1 MTKGVMTCVLIPRMS
16 AFKGSGVG
24 MQGAALGGESEHSHR
39 REKFPSPRRAS
50 ACGSAIDTRH
60 PMAEDPLFGVRNAFH
75 LGHYQKAINE
85 APGAKVKTDAQRIER
100 DTFIYRAYLAQGNYQ
115 LPLDEIKTNAPPQL
129 LAVRALALYQRGD
142 KDGAKQEVSGGGDGI
157 RAIVAC
163 TIALLEG
170 NLDEAWRCVHAA
182 SALEARS
189 LLAQVLV
196 RMERIDLAEKVVAA
210 MKTEDEDNIVTQ
222 LAIAWTGVAAG
233 GADRLH
239 EAEGIAQE
247 LLDKY
252 GPTPTLLNL
261 LACANMLQGKFEAAE
276 ANLLEALESNAKHPD
291 TLANLIVVCAH
302 LKKTA
307 EGGRFQAQLKQ
318 YAPNHAMLQSQKT
331 LEESYARLAERFA
344 SA

>member
-1 MTKGVMTCVLIPRMS
+1 MG
-16 AFKGSGVG
+16 
-24 MQGAALGGESEHSHR
+24 
-39 REKFPSPRRAS
+39 
-50 ACGSAIDTRH
+50 D
-60 PMAEDPLFGVRNAFH
+60 DPLFGVRNAFH

-85 APGAKVKTDAQRIER
+85 APASKVKTDAQRIER
-100 DTFIYRAYLAQGNYQ
+100 DTFIYRAYLAQGNHQ
-115 LPLDEIKTNAPPQL
+115 LPLDEIKAGAPPQL
-129 LAVRALALYQRGD
+129 MAVRALALYHKGD
-142 KDGAKQEVSGGGDGI
+142 KDAAKAEVSGGGDGI
-157 RAIVAC
+157 RAIIAC

-170 NLDEAWRCVHAA
+170 NLDEAWRTVHAA
-182 SALEARS
+182 SSLEARS

-233 GADRLH
+233 GTERLH
-239 EAEGIAQE
+239 DAEGIAQE

-291 TLANLIVVCAH
+291 TLANLVVVCAH

-307 EGGRFQAQLKQ
+307 EAGRFQAQLKQ
-318 YAPNHAMLQSQKT
+318 YAPTHGLLASTKS
-331 LEESYARLAERFA
+331 LEDAYARLAERFA
-344 SA
+344 SS